1 GGPDRLRPDN
11 DRQQGWPDA
20 NTPGPKPA
28 SGLAGDTN
36 TDARGSNRLAKETK
50 WDGTG
55 GRESEHSIVPGKR
68 GNAASGPRGGK
79 GVPNHGTVGGKHG
92 GGLGTRAPGNEKTTE
107 NKTGEARPPTGALH
121 AGATP
126 R

>member
-1 GGPDRLRPDN
+1 RKRGGGGRN
-11 DRQQGWPDA
+11 GV
-20 NTPGPKPA
+20 
-28 SGLAGDTN
+28 
-36 TDARGSNRLAKETK
+36 AKETK

-92 GGLGTRAPGNEKTTE
+92 GCLGTRSRVNETTTDST
-107 NKTGEARPPTGALH
+107 TGEARPAEGILR
-121 AGATP
+121 AGAPHPTSLAAP
-126 R
+126 GVSWVASRPPP